1 MFDPTTGNPDGTGR
15 GSHYHRR
22 RKANIIPV
30 PQPLTNIMAYL
41 PAPNR
46 GGANTIFNNYT
57 ATGSEIFDVD
67 QPDVRLDY
75 NVSEKADFFARYSL
89 ADFTIEAP
97 AAFGAEAGGP
107 AFFNFAGQS
116 LDRNQS
122 LALGVTYTFSPDPGW
137 RVPLRDLPLPHP
149 RGALRSGTDPAT
161 QAGLPNLNQ
170 GSQATSGMPAF
181 YIAET
186 AALISDMRWE

>member
-1 MFDPTTGNPDGTGR
+1 MVPTTEGGSVPAQGGMVFDPTTGNPDGTGR
-15 GSHYHRR
+15 EAITTGGQV
-22 RKANIIPV
+22 NVIPV

-75 NVSEKADFFARYSL
+75 NVSEKANFFARYSL

-122 LALGVTYTFSPDPGW
+122 LALGVTYTFSPTLVGEFRFGTFRYRI
-137 RVPLRDLPLPHP
+137 RVEPFGQGTIQP
-149 RGALRSGTDPAT
+149 RRQVCLT
-161 QAGLPNLNQ
+161 
-170 GSQATSGMPAF
+170 
-181 YIAET
+181 
-186 AALISDMRWE
+186 